1 MIKNLQSLRFFF
13 IMLVVMSH
21 IIGKSFDFGGECGV
35 SFFFVLS
42 GFVLSY
48 AYGEKVR
55 DGWFQLKP
63 FLKRQ
68 LLKFYPLHLLTF
80 LIMLALD
87 ARLGHFYSI
96 PKLVANALLLQS
108 WVPSDDFYFVA
119 NGPSWFLSDMM
130 FFYVVFP
137 RLFLWLVSMQA
148 SRLRIVS
155 AIVVALYACLVMAI
169 PQDMVN
175 PVLYISPLTRVLDFA
190 LGILLFRFCT
200 SAYGLRMAS
209 WISRQSK
216 SGVTGLQVLMLLE
229 MVAVFY
235 IYELSP
241 SGFRCA
247 SLFWVVS
254 PVFLF
259 VYIATDKVTAL
270 VTAFLHHPFM
280 LWLGSISFEIYLTH
294 FVTLRILNSI
304 LNSLGVYSA
313 ELPGMAVTCMEVV
326 MIVLVSYVVKKCYVD
341 KVYSAMEKVV
351 LR

>member
-1 MIKNLQSLRFFF
+1 
-13 IMLVVMSH
+13 MLVVMSH

-55 DGWFQLKP
+55 DGWLQLKP

-119 NGPSWFLSDMM
+119 NGSSWFLSDMM

-216 SGVTGLQVLMLLE
+216 SGVTGL
-229 MVAVFY
+229 
-235 IYELSP
+235 
-241 SGFRCA
+241 
-247 SLFWVVS
+247 
-254 PVFLF
+254 
-259 VYIATDKVTAL
+259 
-270 VTAFLHHPFM
+270 
-280 LWLGSISFEIYLTH
+280 
-294 FVTLRILNSI
+294 
-304 LNSLGVYSA
+304 
-313 ELPGMAVTCMEVV
+313 
-326 MIVLVSYVVKKCYVD
+326 
-341 KVYSAMEKVV
+341 
-351 LR
+351 

>member
-1 MIKNLQSLRFFF
+1 
-13 IMLVVMSH
+13 MLVVMSH
-21 IIGKSFDFGGECGV
+21 IIGKAFDFGGECGV

-55 DGWFQLKP
+55 DG
-63 FLKRQ
+63 
-68 LLKFYPLHLLTF
+68 
-80 LIMLALD
+80 
-87 ARLGHFYSI
+87 S
-96 PKLVANALLLQS
+96 
-108 WVPSDDFYFVA
+108 
-119 NGPSWFLSDMM
+119 
-130 FFYVVFP
+130 
-137 RLFLWLVSMQA
+137 
-148 SRLRIVS
+148 
-155 AIVVALYACLVMAI
+155 
-169 PQDMVN
+169 
-175 PVLYISPLTRVLDFA
+175 
-190 LGILLFRFCT
+190 
-200 SAYGLRMAS
+200 
-209 WISRQSK
+209 
-216 SGVTGLQVLMLLE
+216 
-229 MVAVFY
+229 
-235 IYELSP
+235 
-241 SGFRCA
+241 

-259 VYIATDKVTAL
+259 VYITTDKVTAL

-341 KVYSAMEKVV
+341 KVYSALEKVV

>member
-1 MIKNLQSLRFFF
+1 MIQNLQSLRFFF

-48 AYGEKVR
+48 AYGQKIREEQ
-55 DGWFQLKP
+55 FQLKP

-87 ARLGHFYSI
+87 ARLGQYYDF

-119 NGPSWFLSDMM
+119 NATSWFLSDLL

-137 RLFLWLVSMQA
+137 WLFLWLINVRKLKLWLTM
-148 SRLRIVS
+148 
-155 AIVVALYACLVMAI
+155 AIVAALYICLAVTI
-169 PQDMVN
+169 PHEMVN

-190 LGILLFRFCT
+190 LGILLFRYCS
-200 SAYGLRMAS
+200 SASGHQFATWLK
-209 WISRQSK
+209 RQPESVV
-216 SGVTGLQVLMLLE
+216 SCLEVLMLLW
-229 MVAVFY
+229 VVVSFF
-235 IYELSP
+235 IYEHSP

-247 SLFWVVS
+247 SLFWCVS
-254 PVFLF
+254 PVFLLVF
-259 VYIATDKVTAL
+259 INSDKLDGL
-270 VTAFLHHPFM
+270 VTSFLHHPFV

-294 FVTLRILNSI
+294 YVTMRILYSL
-304 LNSLGVYSA
+304 LNTI
-313 ELPGMAVTCMEVV
+313 GMPVDERLNLIVVTITIFL
-326 MIVLVSYVVKKCYVD
+326 IVAVSYSVKRLYVD
-341 KVYSAMEKVV
+341 KIYGALNKYV
-351 LR
+351 